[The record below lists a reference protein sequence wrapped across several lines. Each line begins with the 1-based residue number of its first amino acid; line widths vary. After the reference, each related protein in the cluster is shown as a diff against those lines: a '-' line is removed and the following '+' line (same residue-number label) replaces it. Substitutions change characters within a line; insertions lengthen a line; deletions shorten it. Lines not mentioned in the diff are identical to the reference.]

1 MSSTRTYPERPLL
14 AVSAAIW
21 RDDQVLVVQRDKEP
35 LAGFWSLPGG
45 LVKTGETLGAAI
57 SRELDEETGIVAD
70 PKSVFDYVEAIYR
83 DKDDRVKI
91 HYVIAVFAGSW
102 KSGTAI
108 AASDAR
114 AVSWRKL
121 SNLSDFEM
129 TKGTP
134 GMIAKSWEFRHRS

>member
-1 MSSTRTYPERPLL
+1 MSDTRTYPERPLL

-21 RDDQVLVVQRDKEP
+21 HDERVLLVQRDKEP

-45 LVKTGETLGAAI
+45 LVKAGETLETAV

-70 PKSVFDYVEAIYR
+70 PGSVFDYVEAIHR
-83 DKDDRVKI
+83 DPDDRVKI
-91 HYVIAVFAGSW
+91 HYVIAVFVGSW
-102 KSGTAI
+102 ISGTAV

-114 AVSWRKL
+114 AVSWRTLDDL
-121 SNLSDFEM
+121 SEHKM

-134 GMIAKSWEFRHRS
+134 GIISKSWNFLNPS